1 MGTMLRGRCVG
12 VLFALALVAPAFA
25 QNQSVEQML
34 SVLPPRELGPGTM
47 GGRIM
52 DIAVYEKEPRIFY
65 VGGSSGGAWRTDN
78 GGMTF
83 RPVWHQEG
91 SGSVGSIAISQKN
104 PDVIWIGSGEPASR
118 NSTLVGDGVYK
129 SLDGGKTWEHVGLKN
144 SRQIGRVILHPTDEN
159 TVWVA
164 ALGNLWGPNDER
176 GVYNTTD
183 GGKTWT
189 RTLFVNDT
197 TGAVDL
203 DIDPKNPNVLYA
215 SMWERRRWP
224 WDVMT
229 RGAGSGMYKSTDGG
243 KTWKKV
249 TRGLPGGDL
258 GRIGVD
264 VNHSDPKHLVA
275 VVDAVQGGVYQ
286 SDDAGESWRR
296 TANLNPRPFYFSE
309 IKQDPSDRN
318 RVYVLGVSLHISTD
332 GGRTFREG
340 NDNVHSDWHSMW
352 IDPSDSNHIIVGTD
366 GGPYQTRDRAQT
378 WELFTQIAMGHF
390 YAVHADM
397 RRPYWV
403 YGGLQDNGG
412 WAGPTQTRRG
422 FVGPENWISL
432 SGGDGFTVLA
442 DPNDWTTV
450 YTESQGG
457 AVQRVDQLRGGGR
470 SIRPR
475 GENLRWNWHTPI
487 ALSPFN
493 SRTVYVGSQHLHRSM
508 DRGDNWETIS
518 PDLTTNDK
526 SKQVVPQGDIQS
538 TAENHTTIVSIAESP
553 RTPGV
558 IWVGT
563 DDGNVQVTQDG
574 GKTWTNTTPNI
585 PEAPP
590 FTYVSSVSPSRFEAG
605 RCFVTLDGHRNNDYE
620 TWAFVTDDF
629 GKTWKRVGG
638 DLKDAGAAYVIRE
651 GVLNPDYLVLGTE
664 NFLYVSLDRGVT
676 WGRYKTGNWPTVRM
690 NDVFLHP
697 RDNDALVATHGRSV
711 WQLPFRVFEYLTEAN
726 LAKPLYVAPASD
738 VLYLGRTPR
747 GWFGGDR
754 GWAAPNSQPGTLIT
768 YHVNGEGAERANI
781 EILRADGT
789 RVAQLAGPGTKGLQA
804 VPWRPNSAQV
814 PAGDYS
820 VVVTVGEEKAQGSV
834 KIIDLTD
841 TLNHEVGLE

>member
-1 MGTMLRGRCVG
+1 MLRGRCVG

-91 SGSVGSIAISQKN
+91 SGSVGSLAISQKN

-129 SLDGGKTWEHVGLKN
+129 SLDGGKTWEHVGLKD
-144 SRQIGRVILHPTDEN
+144 SRQIGRVIIHPTDEN

-176 GVYNTTD
+176 GVYKTTD

-229 RGAGSGMYKSTDGG
+229 RGAGSGFYKSTDGG

-309 IKQDPSDRN
+309 IKQDPSDKN
-318 RVYVLGVSLHISTD
+318 RIYVLGVSLHISTD
-332 GGRTFREG
+332 GGKTFRESS
-340 NDNVHSDWHSMW
+340 DNVHSDWHSMW
-352 IDPSDSNHIIVGTD
+352 IDPTDSNH
-366 GGPYQTRDRAQT
+366 
-378 WELFTQIAMGHF
+378 
-390 YAVHADM
+390 
-397 RRPYWV
+397 RRRT
-403 YGGLQDNGG
+403 LS
-412 WAGPTQTRRG
+412 
-422 FVGPENWISL
+422 IS
-432 SGGDGFTVLA
+432 
-442 DPNDWTTV
+442 
-450 YTESQGG
+450 
-457 AVQRVDQLRGGGR
+457 
-470 SIRPR
+470 
-475 GENLRWNWHTPI
+475 
-487 ALSPFN
+487 
-493 SRTVYVGSQHLHRSM
+493 
-508 DRGDNWETIS
+508 
-518 PDLTTNDK
+518 
-526 SKQVVPQGDIQS
+526 
-538 TAENHTTIVSIAESP
+538 
-553 RTPGV
+553 
-558 IWVGT
+558 
-563 DDGNVQVTQDG
+563 
-574 GKTWTNTTPNI
+574 
-585 PEAPP
+585 
-590 FTYVSSVSPSRFEAG
+590 
-605 RCFVTLDGHRNNDYE
+605 
-620 TWAFVTDDF
+620 
-629 GKTWKRVGG
+629 
-638 DLKDAGAAYVIRE
+638 
-651 GVLNPDYLVLGTE
+651 
-664 NFLYVSLDRGVT
+664 
-676 WGRYKTGNWPTVRM
+676 
-690 NDVFLHP
+690 
-697 RDNDALVATHGRSV
+697 
-711 WQLPFRVFEYLTEAN
+711 
-726 LAKPLYVAPASD
+726 
-738 VLYLGRTPR
+738 
-747 GWFGGDR
+747 
-754 GWAAPNSQPGTLIT
+754 
-768 YHVNGEGAERANI
+768 
-781 EILRADGT
+781 
-789 RVAQLAGPGTKGLQA
+789 
-804 VPWRPNSAQV
+804 
-814 PAGDYS
+814 
-820 VVVTVGEEKAQGSV
+820 
-834 KIIDLTD
+834 
-841 TLNHEVGLE
+841 